1 METTA
6 GPAAVD
12 VTICGSPR
20 SKMKRDRRPRVLL
33 VEDEEAI
40 RDLLSFH
47 LTLAD
52 YEFVTISDGHAA
64 LRLTQQEHF
73 DVIVLD
79 LVLPGV
85 DGVTIC
91 QAIRHDGPNREVPIL
106 MLTARADESDRV
118 VGLESGADDYLTK
131 PFGLRELFARLK
143 ALLRRPRS
151 TWRSSTS
158 AHRQEV
164 VAHLGVTLDLIRRR
178 ATVDGRVVSLTPNE
192 FNLLHLLASNPGVVF
207 ERDQILEK
215 VWRDDVFVTV
225 RGVDALVK
233 RLRRKIEADPANP
246 TRVLTAWGAGYKFSE
261 E

>member
-1 METTA
+1 MTTNA
-6 GPAAVD
+6 
-12 VTICGSPR
+12 
-20 SKMKRDRRPRVLL
+20 RPRVLL

-40 RDLLSFH
+40 RELLSFH

-52 YEFVTISDGHAA
+52 YEFVTISDGTEA
-64 LRLTQQEHF
+64 LRRTQEEQF
-73 DVIVLD
+73 DLIVLD

-151 TWRSSTS
+151 TWRSSPN
-158 AHRQEV
+158 AQREEL
-164 VAHLGVTLDLIRRR
+164 VAHLGVTLDLGRRR
-178 ATVDGRVVSLTPNE
+178 VTVDDRIVSLTPNE
-192 FNLLHLLASNPGVVF
+192 FNLLQLLASHPGIVF
-207 ERDQILEK
+207 EREQILEK
-215 VWRDDVFVTV
+215 VWKDDVFVTA

-246 TRVLTAWGAGYKFSE
+246 RRVLTAWGTGYKFGE
-261 E
+261 G